1 MPDPHFKS
9 TSEKLLLEAPRLLPR
24 VDALVDVV
32 LPSHQS
38 YGIPT
43 AESDVIRA
51 VLWDM
56 DGVLVDTA
64 PFHYQA
70 WRELVASLGK
80 DLSEEDF
87 RRTFG
92 LRNDDI
98 LRDILGD
105 MPRERLTELG
115 RRKEELFRTAIRG
128 KVVPLPGAVAL
139 VRRLRED
146 GVKTAVVSSAPRQ
159 NAETLLDALGLDDA
173 FDVIV
178 AEEDAERGKPDPQ
191 GYLVAA
197 ERLGERPEDCVVI
210 EDAPGGV
217 EAAKRAGMRCIGLA
231 AGRDASALAQADRVV
246 ASLEDDAVYSFLGIQ
261 R

>member
-1 MPDPHFKS
+1 
-9 TSEKLLLEAPRLLPR
+9 
-24 VDALVDVV
+24 
-32 LPSHQS
+32 
-38 YGIPT
+38 
-43 AESDVIRA
+43 
-51 VLWDM
+51 M

-70 WRELVASLGK
+70 WRALFAGLGK
-80 DLSEEDF
+80 DLSDEEF

-98 LRDILGD
+98 LRANLGD
-105 MPRERLTELG
+105 MPPARLRELG
-115 RRKEELFRTAIRG
+115 RRKEELFREAIRG
-128 KVVPLPGAVAL
+128 KVQPLPGAVAL
-139 VRRLRED
+139 VRRLRES

-159 NAETLLDALGLDDA
+159 NVETLLDALGFSDA
-173 FDVIV
+173 FDALV

-231 AGRDASALAQADRVV
+231 AGREPDALACADLVV
-246 ASLEDDAVYSFLGIQ
+246 AGLEDDTVYSFLGIS

>member
-1 MPDPHFKS
+1 MI
-9 TSEKLLLEAPRLLPR
+9 
-24 VDALVDVV
+24 
-32 LPSHQS
+32 
-38 YGIPT
+38 G
-43 AESDVIRA
+43 A

-56 DGVLVDTA
+56 DGVLADTA

-70 WRELVASLGK
+70 WRALFAGLGK
-80 DLSEEDF
+80 GLSDEEF
-87 RRTFG
+87 RRSFG

-98 LRDILGD
+98 LRANLGD
-105 MPRERLTELG
+105 MPPPRLRELG
-115 RRKEELFRTAIRG
+115 RRKEELFREAIRG
-128 KVVPLPGAVAL
+128 KVQPLPGAVAL
-139 VRRLRED
+139 VRRLRES

-159 NAETLLDALGLDDA
+159 NVETLLDALGISDGFDA
-173 FDVIV
+173 LV

-231 AGRDASALAQADRVV
+231 AGREPDALACADVVV
-246 ASLEDDAVYSFLGIQ
+246 AGLEDDAVYSYLGIQ

>member
-1 MPDPHFKS
+1 
-9 TSEKLLLEAPRLLPR
+9 
-24 VDALVDVV
+24 
-32 LPSHQS
+32 
-38 YGIPT
+38 
-43 AESDVIRA
+43 VIGA

-70 WRELVASLGK
+70 WRALFAGLGK
-80 DLSEEDF
+80 DLSDEEF

-98 LRDILGD
+98 LRANLGD
-105 MPRERLTELG
+105 MPPERLRELG
-115 RRKEELFRTAIRG
+115 RRKEELFREAIRG
-128 KVVPLPGAVAL
+128 KVQPLPGAVAL
-139 VRRLRED
+139 VRRLRES
-146 GVKTAVVSSAPRQ
+146 GVKTAVVSSAPRR
-159 NAETLLDALGLDDA
+159 NVETLLDALGISDGFDA
-173 FDVIV
+173 LV

-231 AGRDASALAQADRVV
+231 AGREPDALACADVVV
-246 ASLEDDAVYSFLGIQ
+246 AGLEDDAVYSYLGIQ

>member
-1 MPDPHFKS
+1 
-9 TSEKLLLEAPRLLPR
+9 
-24 VDALVDVV
+24 
-32 LPSHQS
+32 
-38 YGIPT
+38 
-43 AESDVIRA
+43 VIRA

-70 WRELVASLGK
+70 WRELFAGEGK
-80 DLSEEDF
+80 ELAEEEF
-87 RRTFG
+87 HATFG

-98 LRDILGD
+98 LRANLGD
-105 MPRERLTELG
+105 LPQERLRELG
-115 RRKEELFRTAIRG
+115 RKKEELFRTAIRG
-128 KVVPLPGAVAL
+128 RVEPLAGAVSL
-139 VRRLRED
+139 VRSLQGVGVRE
-146 GVKTAVVSSAPRQ
+146 AVVSSAPRQ
-159 NAETLLDALGLDDA
+159 NVETLIDGLGLSECFEA
-173 FDVIV
+173 LVG
-178 AEEDAERGKPDPQ
+178 EEDAERGKPDPQ

-231 AGRDASALAQADRVV
+231 AERATETLARADLVV
-246 ASLEDDAVYSFLGIQ
+246 TSLEDDAVYSFLGVS